1 MAKYMA
7 VTRLIGSD
15 GYVTGEG
22 AQMESD
28 KETQDSFNSIP
39 CVDAD
44 KADFCVDLW
53 DDEGELLDSAF
64 ISSETFKQLTGN
76 DVLSD
81 EEYIKKDQELR
92 NSLEEKLKQEGLL
105 H

>member
-1 MAKYMA
+1 MAKYMT

-15 GYVTGEG
+15 GYVTGCG

-28 KETQDSFNSIP
+28 KETQASFDSIP

-44 KADFCVDLW
+44 KSDFCVDLW
-53 DDEGELLDSAF
+53 DEDELLDSAF

-92 NSLEEKLKQEGLL
+92 HSLEEKLKQEDLL